1 MKKRVTYHIQVLGGI
16 ILMVLTL
23 SFITSCSDTMLDE
36 EGKDVSQANS
46 SFVWARSS
54 DTSTRL
60 AFLRN
65 FGVGYSYDAVEGDY
79 CNWNGIRCQVV
90 NRNVLERIEQVIP
103 TVNLYGKTTVEL
115 ASHSSKYTYNK
126 RDYVAGIRLD
136 TKVAVDLGLY
146 SNTKRT
152 RQDVLEDGVREQFYY
167 STDYSLIKGKQ
178 WLDEEN
184 MFAYIRDE
192 EFVYML
198 TESFRNAVEHMKH
211 AVYEEKHDEMYLTAM
226 VDSFIKVYGTHV
238 IVSATLGAR
247 LQLDLAHDMWRYND
261 KVKETEWTAEQILFA
276 YSERKKNRKEEIYKF
291 IENTSIYVSAYGGD
305 QSYLKDF
312 MGKTQYD
319 GTRTF
324 DASTAIEKWAK
335 SVKFD
340 DDDDKNSNVEL
351 VDMRVRPIWDF
362 IEPLDYDEE
371 VVERVKAEIMQDISY
386 QQEQLGNASLFNTC
400 FSLNIDDPKLML
412 RAQSGGYHT
421 VHWSDV
427 YQVGAKDITPIVNIV
442 SGGKYVATICK
453 EEIDSAQYTTVY
465 PIYNGKIAYQEGLA
479 FNDDNVYRMKWSY
492 GFNKYVL
499 QVMDQTD
506 VPQRDSIYINDG
518 ALSLVKQK
526 DLTYTESHP
535 MLYLE
540 VTGGVQYDGSFLWN
554 AIFLPAKRGKDF
566 ILPYVAKSQD
576 PEKLIGWYWDDKK
589 ELMVRNDSTYTYI
602 YNPTEMDYVE

>member
-1 MKKRVTYHIQVLGGI
+1 MRKRVTYHIQALGGI
-16 ILMVLTL
+16 ILLVLTL

-36 EGKDVSQANS
+36 EGKDVLQANS
-46 SFVWARSS
+46 SFMWARSS
-54 DTSTRL
+54 DMSDHL

-65 FGVGYSYDAVEGDY
+65 YGVGYSYDAVEGDY

-90 NRNVLERIEQVIP
+90 NRSVLDRLESQQH
-103 TVNLYGKTTVEL
+103 LYLYSKTQLET
-115 ASHSSKYTYNK
+115 ASHSYKYSYNQ

-146 SNTKRT
+146 NNTKRT
-152 RQDVLEDGVREQFYY
+152 RQDVLENGVKEQFYY
-167 STDYSLIKGKQ
+167 SSDFSMIRGSQSLDYANILATVKNGKFKG
-178 WLDEEN
+178 L
-184 MFAYIRDE
+184 
-192 EFVYML
+192 L
-198 TESFRNAVEHMKH
+198 TMSFENAVKHMMH
-211 AVYEEKHDEMYLTAM
+211 AVYDEHHDEMYLTAM
-226 VDSFIKVYGTHV
+226 VDSFIEVYGTHV
-238 IVSATLGAR
+238 IVSAELGAR
-247 LQLDLAHDMWRYND
+247 LQLDLTHDMWRYND
-261 KVKETEWTAEQILFA
+261 KVAETEWTTEQILWA
-276 YSERKKNRKEEIYKF
+276 YSEREKNRKEEIFKF
-291 IENTSIYVSAYGGD
+291 IENTSINVTAYGGD

-312 MGKTQYD
+312 LGKTRYD

-324 DASTAIEKWAK
+324 DANTAIQNWVS

-340 DDDDKNSNVEL
+340 LDDEKNSNVEM
-351 VDMRVRPIWDF
+351 VDMRVAPIWDF
-362 IEPLDYDEE
+362 VKAIDLEGE
-371 VVERVKAEIMQDISY
+371 VAERVKAEIMQDISY
-386 QQEQLGNASLFNTC
+386 QQEQLGSSNLFNTS
-400 FSLNIDDPKLML
+400 FSLNIDDPKLRL
-412 RAQSGGYHT
+412 RAQSGGFQT

-427 YQVGAKDITPIVNIV
+427 YREGAKDVPPIVNIV

-465 PIYNGKIAYQEGLA
+465 PIYNGKISYQEGLA
-479 FNDDNVYRMKWSY
+479 FTDDNVYRVKWSY

-499 QVMDQTD
+499 QAMDQTE

-566 ILPYVAKSQD
+566 ILPYVAKSQN

-589 ELMVRNDSTYTYI
+589 ELMVRNDTTYTYI